1 MNRLWGHV
9 AFRLAL
15 GYGLL
20 ALGSMCVVS
29 AAFYFGTVGV
39 LARGTDG
46 NLISLSQRLARH
58 YESRGGEGLRQE
70 IQQLLV
76 DGIDQDTEVYLLV
89 APDGRKIVGNIS
101 GWTIGMAPLD
111 RLTDLKVVRDGRPS
125 LSRLLP
131 RLLPDG
137 SILVVGRDMQDRRE
151 IEQLVW
157 RALLAGGAVAVP
169 LAIGGALLF
178 RRQLEH
184 RVGAIRRTALEIE
197 AGDLSRRIPV
207 SAVDDEFARLNR
219 DINQMLDRIEH
230 LMDGVRH
237 VSNAIAHDLRTPLA
251 RIRSRLEEALRP
263 AESMTELAGTARFAI
278 QQIDELIK
286 VLDKLLQIA
295 EAESGARRQSFTP
308 VRLALVLSDV
318 VELYDA
324 AAEAEGI
331 TLVNE
336 TEDDPVTLGDK
347 NLLASA
353 AANLIDNALKYAGA
367 GTTVRIRT
375 TKQRDTVSVVV
386 QDNGPGIPAAE
397 RSRVVDRFY
406 RLASLGEAPSRRCQ
420 SRPDRPHD
428 PAARRC
434 DGPAT
439 GKCGG
444 NGAVGSRRLGF
455 APASPPCAL
464 PNGNARERP
473 PKGVRV

>member
-39 LARGTDG
+39 LARSTDG
-46 NLISLSQRLARH
+46 NLISISQRLARH

-76 DGIDQDTEVYLLV
+76 DGIEQDTEVYLLV
-89 APDGRKIVGNIS
+89 APDGQKIVGNIS
-101 GWTIGMAPLD
+101 GWTMAMAPLD

-131 RLLPDG
+131 RQLPDG

-157 RALLAGGAVAVP
+157 RALLAGGAVA
-169 LAIGGALLF
+169 LLLTIGGALLF

-251 RIRSRLEEALRP
+251 RVRSRLEEALRP
-263 AESMTELAGTARFAI
+263 AETMTQLPGTARFAI

-286 VLDKLLQIA
+286 MLDKLLQIA

-308 VRLALVLSDV
+308 VRLAAVLSDV

-324 AAEAEGI
+324 TAEAEGI
-331 TLVNE
+331 MLVNE

-347 NLLASA
+347 HLLASA

-367 GTTVRIRT
+367 GATVRVRT
-375 TKQRDTVSVVV
+375 TKERDTVSIIV
-386 QDNGPGIPAAE
+386 QDDGPGIPAAE

-406 RLASLGEAPSRRCQ
+406 RLDQSRSLPGNGLGLSIVTAIASLHSGKLHLEDAVPGLVARIVLP
-420 SRPDRPHD
+420 RPDVAVPEQ
-428 PAARRC
+428 ATSAEMLAVEA
-434 DGPAT
+434 DG
-439 GKCGG
+439 
-444 NGAVGSRRLGF
+444 
-455 APASPPCAL
+455 
-464 PNGNARERP
+464 
-473 PKGVRV
+473 

>member
-1 MNRLWGHV
+1 MTKLWGHV

-39 LARGTDG
+39 LARSTDG
-46 NLISLSQRLARH
+46 NLIAISQRLVRH

-76 DGIDQDTEVYLLV
+76 DGIEQDTEVYLLL

-131 RLLPDG
+131 RQLPDG

-157 RALLAGGAVAVP
+157 RALMAGGAVAV
-169 LAIGGALLF
+169 LLTIGGALLF

-219 DINQMLDRIEH
+219 DINHMLDRIEH

-251 RIRSRLEEALRP
+251 RIRSRLEEALCP
-263 AESMTELAGTARFAI
+263 TDSTTELAGTARFAI

-286 VLDKLLQIA
+286 MLDKLLQIA

-308 VRLALVLSDV
+308 VRLACVLSDV
-318 VELYDA
+318 AELYDA
-324 AAEAEGI
+324 TAEAEGI
-331 TLVNE
+331 SLLNE

-353 AANLIDNALKYAGA
+353 TANLIDNALKYAGA
-367 GTTVRIRT
+367 GATVRIRT
-375 TKQRDTVSVVV
+375 TEERNTVSIVV
-386 QDNGPGIPAAE
+386 QDDGPGIPATE
-397 RSRVVDRFY
+397 RSRVVHRFY
-406 RLASLGEAPSRRCQ
+406 RLDQSRSLPGNGLGLSIVTAIASLHSGKLHLEDAGPGLVASIVL
-420 SRPDRPHD
+420 PRPHIAV
-428 PAARRC
+428 PEKRMPTEMSAMGA
-434 DGPAT
+434 DG
-439 GKCGG
+439 
-444 NGAVGSRRLGF
+444 
-455 APASPPCAL
+455 
-464 PNGNARERP
+464 
-473 PKGVRV
+473 

>member
-39 LARGTDG
+39 LARSTDG
-46 NLISLSQRLARH
+46 DLIAMSQRLARH

-89 APDGRKIVGNIS
+89 ASDGRKIVGNIS
-101 GWTIGMAPLD
+101 GWTMEMAPLD
-111 RLTDLKVVRDGRPS
+111 RLTDLKVVRYGRPS

-131 RLLPDG
+131 RQLPDG

-157 RALLAGGAVAVP
+157 RALLAGGAVALL

-207 SAVDDEFARLNR
+207 STVDDEFARLNR
-219 DINQMLDRIEH
+219 DINHMLDRIEH

-263 AESMTELAGTARFAI
+263 TEGMTELAGTARFAI

-286 VLDKLLQIA
+286 MLDKLLQIA

-308 VRLALVLSDV
+308 VSLASVLSDV

-324 AAEAEGI
+324 TAEAEGI

-336 TEDDPVTLGDK
+336 TEGDPVTLGDK

-367 GTTVRIRT
+367 GATVRIRT
-375 TKQRDTVSVVV
+375 IKERDAVSIVVC
-386 QDNGPGIPAAE
+386 DDGPGIPAAE

-406 RLASLGEAPSRRCQ
+406 RLDQSRSLPGNGLGLSIVTAIASLHSGKLHLEDANPGLIARMILPRADAMVPQPAKAAEMERLEA
-420 SRPDRPHD
+420 DD
-428 PAARRC
+428 
-434 DGPAT
+434 
-439 GKCGG
+439 
-444 NGAVGSRRLGF
+444 
-455 APASPPCAL
+455 
-464 PNGNARERP
+464 
-473 PKGVRV
+473 

>member
-70 IQQLLV
+70 IQQLLA

-101 GWTIGMAPLD
+101 GWTIGMASLD
-111 RLTDLKVVRDGRPS
+111 SLTDLKVVRDGRPS

-157 RALLAGGAVAVP
+157 RALLAGGAVALL

-184 RVGAIRRTALEIE
+184 RVGVIRRTALEIE

-230 LMDGVRH
+230 LMDGIRH

-286 VLDKLLQIA
+286 MLDKLLQIA

-324 AAEAEGI
+324 TAEAEGI

-336 TEDDPVTLGDK
+336 TEDDPVTFGDK

-353 AANLIDNALKYAGA
+353 TANLIDNALKYAGA
-367 GTTVRIRT
+367 GATVRIRT
-375 TKQRDTVSVVV
+375 TKERDTVSVVV
-386 QDNGPGIPAAE
+386 RDDGPGIPEAE

-406 RLASLGEAPSRRCQ
+406 RLDQSRSLPGNGLGLSIVTAIASLHSGKLHLEDADPGLVARMILPRADAMVPQPANAAEMERLEA
-420 SRPDRPHD
+420 DD
-428 PAARRC
+428 
-434 DGPAT
+434 
-439 GKCGG
+439 
-444 NGAVGSRRLGF
+444 
-455 APASPPCAL
+455 
-464 PNGNARERP
+464 
-473 PKGVRV
+473 

>member
-39 LARGTDG
+39 LARSTDG
-46 NLISLSQRLARH
+46 TLIALSQRLARH
-58 YESRGGEGLRQE
+58 YESRGGESLRQE

-101 GWTIGMAPLD
+101 GWTIGTAPLD

-125 LSRLLP
+125 FSRLLP
-131 RLLPDG
+131 RQLPDG

-157 RALLAGGAVAVP
+157 RALLAGGAVALL

-207 SAVDDEFARLNR
+207 SAVNDEFDRLNR
-219 DINQMLDRIEH
+219 DINHMLDRIEH

-263 AESMTELAGTARFAI
+263 AETMTHLPGTARFAI

-286 VLDKLLQIA
+286 MLDKLLQIA

-308 VRLALVLSDV
+308 VRLAAVLSDV

-331 TLVNE
+331 TFLNE
-336 TEDDPVTLGDK
+336 TEDDPVALGDK
-347 NLLASA
+347 HLLASA

-367 GTTVRIRT
+367 GATVRVRAA
-375 TKQRDTVSVVV
+375 KERDTVSVIV
-386 QDNGPGIPAAE
+386 QDDGPGIPASE

-406 RLASLGEAPSRRCQ
+406 RLDQSRSLPGNGLGLSIVTAIASLHSGKLHLEDAVPGLVARIALP
-420 SRPDRPHD
+420 RPDVAD
-428 PAARRC
+428 PQR
-434 DGPAT
+434 AT
-439 GKCGG
+439 SAEMVAMEAHG
-444 NGAVGSRRLGF
+444 
-455 APASPPCAL
+455 
-464 PNGNARERP
+464 
-473 PKGVRV
+473 